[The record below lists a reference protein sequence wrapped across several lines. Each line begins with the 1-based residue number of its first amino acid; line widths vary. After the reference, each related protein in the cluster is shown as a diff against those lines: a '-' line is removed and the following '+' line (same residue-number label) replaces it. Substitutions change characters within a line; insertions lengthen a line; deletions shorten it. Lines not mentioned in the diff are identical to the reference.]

1 MRGLAQANRAG
12 EIDFVMPA
20 APGDPTPTGHAF
32 EPHEQGQLKQGDKVF
47 CQKVMKS
54 GQLTKEL
61 HEGTLTQDP
70 VPKSG
75 DVIVKFLTGNKTRLT
90 PLSNISLSKSRA
102 ARAPEYQVVWV
113 CNRTQQKSDSG
124 PSGQ

>member
-1 MRGLAQANRAG
+1 MVLR
-12 EIDFVMPA
+12 PA
-20 APGDPTPTGHAF
+20 APGDPTPTGHVF
-32 EPHEQGQLKQGDKVF
+32 EPHEQEQLKQGDKVF

-54 GQLTKEL
+54 GQRTKEL

-75 DVIVKFLTGNKTRLT
+75 DVIVKFLKGNKTRLT
-90 PLSNISLSKSRA
+90 PLSNISLGKSRA
-102 ARAPEYQVVWV
+102 ARAPGRVYQVVWV

-124 PSGQ
+124 P